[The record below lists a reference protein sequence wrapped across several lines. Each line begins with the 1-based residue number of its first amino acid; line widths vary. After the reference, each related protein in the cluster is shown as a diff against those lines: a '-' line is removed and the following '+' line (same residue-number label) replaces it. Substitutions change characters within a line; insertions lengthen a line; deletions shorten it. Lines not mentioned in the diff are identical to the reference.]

1 MQEKPKR
8 IEITFKLV
16 KFVEL
21 VLCPAIRFSILLKVR
36 HDELIHES
44 ITLHYHVTQSKSKT
58 Q

>member
-44 ITLHYHVTQSKSKT
+44 ITLHCGEYIFS
-58 Q
+58 